1 MSLNQSI
8 KDLLKKR
15 IEKDEVKT
23 SSEWLKLG
31 MFGEEY
37 YDEDYCED
45 EDEYED
51 EDEEY

>member
-37 YDEDYCED
+37 YDD

-51 EDEEY
+51 EEYWS